1 VHFYNQLKQSGFLS
15 EAKGEFKAAQGVDID
30 SQLPHINDNLED
42 VDYTDM
48 WSFNVNIKDEIF
60 SDIMDSIEGYDIIAE
75 EYLQNIDD
83 EIFAIKGIGFSLF
96 CSIRL
101 EDVEEV
107 KQKTLL
113 VTGSTPYYSTTCF
126 IDSKDIY
133 ILLYIDYLDLPRL
146 HLN

>member
-1 VHFYNQLKQSGFLS
+1 MHYYNQLKQSGFLS
-15 EAKGEFKAAQGVDID
+15 EARGELKAAQSVDID
-30 SQLPHINDNLED
+30 SQSSYINDNLED
-42 VDYTDM
+42 IDYTDM
-48 WSFNVNIKDEIF
+48 WSFDADVKDEIF

-75 EYLQNIDD
+75 EYLQDIDD
-83 EIFAIKGIGFSLF
+83 EVFAIKGIGFSLF

-113 VTGSTPYYSTTCF
+113 VTGNTPYYSTTCV

-133 ILLYIDYLDLPRL
+133 VLLYIDYLDLPRL

>member
-1 VHFYNQLKQSGFLS
+1 MHYYNQLKQSGFLS
-15 EAKGEFKAAQGVDID
+15 EARREFKAAQSVDID
-30 SQLPHINDNLED
+30 SQSSYINDNLED
-42 VDYTDM
+42 IDYTDM
-48 WSFNVNIKDEIF
+48 WSFDADVKDEVF

-75 EYLQNIDD
+75 EYLQDIDD
-83 EIFAIKGIGFSLF
+83 EVFAIKGIGFSLF

-113 VTGSTPYYSTTCF
+113 VTGNTPYYSTTCA

-133 ILLYIDYLDLPRL
+133 VLLYIDYLDLPRL